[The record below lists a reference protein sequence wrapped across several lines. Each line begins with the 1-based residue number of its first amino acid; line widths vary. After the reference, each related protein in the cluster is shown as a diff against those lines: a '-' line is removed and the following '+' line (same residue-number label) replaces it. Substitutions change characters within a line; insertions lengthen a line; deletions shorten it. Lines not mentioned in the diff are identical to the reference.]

1 MSENKRRRG
10 VDYARIDAASTEELE
25 EILRLDA
32 ENHTGDNSNIDTIL
46 YVMEVLEKR
55 KEKEYTGP
63 SPEEAFKSFLNDY
76 LPCEDDIGF
85 DELAADFPPKVIKMP
100 ARGWKRALTA
110 VAAALAIVFLGTIS
124 ANAFGYNVWEA
135 IVSWTQ
141 ETFRFTDGTDV
152 DDPTPKDKL
161 EYASLQELL
170 LEKGITI
177 PLAPTW
183 IPERFELTSIRI
195 DEMPMQRSFLV
206 VYSDGQQIMKI
217 QIKNHIEMDSEQVE
231 QSGVFYMEYPSGGI
245 IYHIFQNNNQFR
257 AVWIRDGF
265 ECYISGELTIDELE
279 NMIDSIG
286 KG

>member
-46 YVMEVLEKR
+46 YILEVLEKR

-85 DELAADFPPKVIKMP
+85 DELAADFPLKVVKMP
-100 ARGWKRALTA
+100 VRRWKRALTA

-170 LEKGITI
+170 LEKGITT

-183 IPERFELTSIRI
+183 IPERFELTEIRV
-195 DEMPMQRSFLV
+195 DELPIRYYFLA
-206 VYSDGQQIMKI
+206 VYGDGKNVLKI
-217 QIKNHIEMDSEQVE
+217 QIKSYDESDSEQVE
-231 QSGVFYMEYPSGGI
+231 QSDDFYKEYPAHNTI
-245 IYHIFQNNNQFR
+245 HYIFQDNNCLT
-257 AVWIRDGF
+257 AVWVRDGF
-265 ECYISGELTIDELE
+265 ECYISGELTVDELE
-279 NMIDSIG
+279 NMIDSIE

>member
-46 YVMEVLEKR
+46 YILEVLEKR

-76 LPCEDDIGF
+76 LPCEDDTEF
-85 DELAADFPPKVIKMP
+85 NELAADFPPKVVKMP
-100 ARGWKRALTA
+100 VRRWKRALTA

-161 EYASLQELL
+161 EYTSLQELL
-170 LEKGITI
+170 LEKGITT

-183 IPERFELTSIRI
+183 IPERFELTEIRF
-195 DEMPMQRSFLV
+195 EELPMQYLFFATYSNGERS
-206 VYSDGQQIMKI
+206 IKI
-217 QIKNHIEMDSEQVE
+217 QIANYDVCDSENIE
-231 QSGVFYMEYPSGGI
+231 QSEDYYKEYPSNGM
-245 IYHIFQNNNQFR
+245 IYHIFQNYNQFR
-257 AVWIRDGF
+257 AVWVRNGF
-265 ECYISGELTIDELE
+265 ECYISGDLTVDELE
-279 NMIDSIG
+279 EMIDSIE

>member
-76 LPCEDDIGF
+76 LPCEDDTEF
-85 DELAADFPPKVIKMP
+85 NELAADFPPKVVKMP
-100 ARGWKRALTA
+100 VRRWKRALTA

-135 IVSWTQ
+135 IVTWTQ

-161 EYASLQELL
+161 EYPSLQELL
-170 LEKGITI
+170 LEKGITT

-183 IPERFELTSIRI
+183 IPERYQLTEILV
-195 DEMPMQRSFLV
+195 DEMPMQYDILA
-206 VYSDGQQIMKI
+206 VYGNNKDILKI
-217 QIKNHIEMDSEQVE
+217 QIKSYDKSDSEQVE
-231 QSGVFYMEYPSGGI
+231 QSDDFYKEYQAHNTI
-245 IYHIFQNNNQFR
+245 HYIFQDNNCLT
-257 AVWIRDGF
+257 AVWVRDGF
-265 ECYISGELTIDELE
+265 ECYISGELTVDELE
-279 NMIDSIG
+279 NMIDSIE

>member
-46 YVMEVLEKR
+46 YILEVLEKR

-76 LPCEDDIGF
+76 LPCEDDTEF
-85 DELAADFPPKVIKMP
+85 NELAADFPPKVVKMP
-100 ARGWKRALTA
+100 VRRWKRALTA

-161 EYASLQELL
+161 EYTSLQELL
-170 LEKGITI
+170 LEKGITT

-183 IPERFELTSIRI
+183 IPERFELTEIRF
-195 DEMPMQRSFLV
+195 EELPMQYLFFATYSNGDRS
-206 VYSDGQQIMKI
+206 IKI
-217 QIKNHIEMDSEQVE
+217 QIANYDVCDSENIE
-231 QSGVFYMEYPSGGI
+231 QSEDYYKEYPSNGM
-245 IYHIFQNNNQFR
+245 IYHIFQDNKQLR
-257 AVWIRDGF
+257 AVWVRDGF
-265 ECYISGELTIDELE
+265 ECYISGELTVDELE
-279 NMIDSIG
+279 EMIDSIE